1 MIVCWW
7 WISTQLSKLCCF
19 ICSRAKGE
27 STVCVCIGC
36 TCECLICF
44 SVSRLCIDDLMYR
57 TWKLLCVCLHVCD
70 SIMWKSM
77 LFAVMW
83 VEGNREGRRWVNA
96 EKGWVRF
103 KKYECGWSCSSAG
116 IIHFY
121 TYFFFFLKD
130 GDITHWFLG
139 SVDFSVSILVSFVE
153 VKITLLGWDCGM
165 RVIS

>member
-70 SIMWKSM
+70 SIMWKS
-77 LFAVMW
+77 LCCLLW
-83 VEGNREGRRWVNA
+83 CGWKET
-96 EKGWVRF
+96 EKGGEEWMQRKAEWDLKNMSVAGAVR
-103 KKYECGWSCSSAG
+103 
-116 IIHFY
+116 
-121 TYFFFFLKD
+121 L
-130 GDITHWFLG
+130 
-139 SVDFSVSILVSFVE
+139 LVSF
-153 VKITLLGWDCGM
+153 
-165 RVIS
+165 ISIHIFSFSWKMVTSPIGFWAQWTSVWVFWLVFLR